1 MRKIKTNSA
10 PKTLRLC
17 QSRRGRIDALL
28 VGSGDLVH
36 PGEKGIQLF
45 QLMLQAHC
53 SRDLPGLAEQRI
65 EFQRAHLTLL
75 QCQTVGLLEPVLR
88 KELERSRHK
97 VQLPVPCK
105 PGQPPENLSRR
116 SMGIG
121 KKTPEFAPECRGK
134 TVKGLP

>member
-1 MRKIKTNSA
+1 MRCWWA
-10 PKTLRLC
+10 
-17 QSRRGRIDALL
+17 A
-28 VGSGDLVH
+28 GDLPH

-53 SRDLPGLAEQRI
+53 TRDLPGLAEQRI
-65 EFQRAHLTLL
+65 EFQRTHLTLF
-75 QCQTVGLLEPVLR
+75 QCQTVGLLKPVLR
-88 KELERSRHK
+88 EKLQSSRYK
-97 VQLPVPCK
+97 VQFPVPFK

-134 TVKGLP
+134 AVKGLP